1 MRPEYKTFELKLDDA
16 EPKGLIRGF
25 ASTFGNIDLGA
36 DVVDKGAF
44 KKTLKENK
52 GVFPILDSHN
62 PDKQIG
68 WNVRAEETDKGLFV
82 EGQLDLN
89 VQAAREK
96 FSLAMKAVELGA
108 KMGLSIGYTV
118 IKGDKD
124 KDNPMVRRIKE
135 VKLFEYSIVTFPM
148 NTEAMITAAK
158 GFDRK
163 AAVKQMVESMLKDG
177 FTVADIETA
186 LQTNFE
192 ADVREDDPSIAQS
205 LDRMIELFKKGA

>member
-1 MRPEYKTFELKLDDA
+1 VRPEYKTFELKLDDA